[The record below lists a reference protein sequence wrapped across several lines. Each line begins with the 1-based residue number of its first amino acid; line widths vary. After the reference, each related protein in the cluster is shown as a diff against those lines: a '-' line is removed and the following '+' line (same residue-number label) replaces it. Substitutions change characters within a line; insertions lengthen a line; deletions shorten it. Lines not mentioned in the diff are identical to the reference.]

1 MASFVSVCYLGFDF
15 QLLGVVAQQFSCV
28 IEFTETD
35 PLYIYHFPDLCD
47 ELDGPF

>member
-28 IEFTETD
+28 IEFTDVE
-35 PLYIYHFPDLCD
+35 PLSVDEFPDLCD
-47 ELDGPF
+47 ELAGPF